1 MFANTSNNLH
11 TQLSSFAI
19 DSSNLFNFIIRFL
32 YRALENCQRRI
43 EKPKSEVQDP
53 AGSNGIG
60 ISDRALRLCDNL
72 RLACQVSLLDI
83 DEWIRECNQDPWSDV
98 FSPVNKDKVLHR
110 LLRLQIS
117 HSNLIK
123 AKTRFEEDE
132 LRRIISFIQCADSES
147 NEEEQDIA
155 PSQTVPSKY
164 ASLWT
169 TCSFK
174 SKSS

>member
-1 MFANTSNNLH
+1 MFTNTSNNLH

-43 EKPKSEVQDP
+43 DKPRFEVQDP
-53 AGSNGIG
+53 TESNAG

-83 DEWIRECNQDPWSDV
+83 DEWIRECNQDSWFDV
-98 FSPVNKDKVLHR
+98 FSPVNKDKGHHR

-117 HSNLIK
+117 CSNLIK
-123 AKTRFEEDE
+123 AKIRFEEDE
-132 LRRIISFIQCADSES
+132 LRRIISFLQCTDSES
-147 NEEEQDIA
+147 NEEGQDIA
-155 PSQTVPSKY
+155 PSQAVPSRKY
-164 ASLWT
+164 ASLLIT
-169 TCSFK
+169 RSFK
-174 SKSS
+174 SI